1 MVTGMRREL
10 LPLLNQNFKE
20 ALLVHDCSLLFYM
33 VLQIPKSSGNSVGA
47 ELEGRE
53 MCFVSLK
60 CFLLHPVFK
69 IYSVWPL
76 LCIFNTKA

>member
-10 LPLLNQNFKE
+10 LPFLNQNFKE
-20 ALLVHDCSLLFYM
+20 GLLVHDCPLLFYM

-76 LCIFNTKA
+76 L